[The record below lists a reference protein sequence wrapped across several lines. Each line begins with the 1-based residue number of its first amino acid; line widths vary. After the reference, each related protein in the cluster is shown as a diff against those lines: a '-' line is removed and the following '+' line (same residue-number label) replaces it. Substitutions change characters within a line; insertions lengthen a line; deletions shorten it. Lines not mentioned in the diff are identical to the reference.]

1 MKVCGFSFIKN
12 AILYDYPIVEA
23 IMSVLPICDAFVVA
37 VGKSDDETLD
47 LIKSIQDP
55 KIKIIET
62 VWDDSLRE
70 GGRVLAVETDKAFQA
85 IGADFDWCIYIQGDE
100 VMRDVDHQTITDAM
114 SLYKNNTK
122 IDGLL
127 FDYLHFYGSYDYLA
141 ASSKWYKHEIRVI
154 KNNKKIYS
162 YRDAQGF
169 RKNDNQKLNVA
180 HIPAKIH
187 HYGWVKP
194 PKNMMAKQKT
204 FQKLWHDDQWVNK
217 HVADSEE
224 FDYSGIDVLKKF
236 EGSHPKV
243 MIDRIKR
250 SNWTFARDLSH
261 NSLTLKEKVKITLK
275 KYLGLDFSYKNYK
288 IKEVYKN
295 LNSM

>member
-1 MKVCGFSFIKN
+1 MMKVCGFSFIKN
-12 AILYDYPIVEA
+12 AVLYDYPIVEA
-23 IMSVLPICDAFVVA
+23 ILSVLPICDAFIIA
-37 VGKSDDETLD
+37 VGKSDDETLG

-62 VWDDSLRE
+62 IWDESLRE

-85 IGADFDWCIYIQGDE
+85 IGANFDWCIYIQGDE
-100 VMRDVDHQTITDAM
+100 VMRDSDHTLILDAM
-114 SLYKNNTK
+114 HRYKNNPK

-169 RKNDNQKLNVA
+169 RKDNNQKLNVA
-180 HIPAKIH
+180 KIPAKIH

-194 PKNMMAKQKT
+194 PQNMMAKQKT
-204 FQKLWHDDQWVNK
+204 FQKLWHDDNWVEK
-217 HVADSEE
+217 HVANSDE

-236 EGSHPKV
+236 EDTHPVV
-243 MIDRIKR
+243 MKDRIKR
-250 SNWTFARDLSH
+250 SNWKFERDL
-261 NSLTLKEKVKITLK
+261 NYNILTKKEKAKSFLK
-275 KYLGLDFSYKNYK
+275 AYFGLDFSYKNYK
-288 IKEVYKN
+288 VVESFKK
-295 LNSM
+295 